1 MTELLY
7 IDGTLADLGQ
17 DTKIT
22 LNFKSNLLGDISQI
36 TASNSQTITLPK
48 TPTNRR
54 IFGNAAAPSANAP
67 QRYTKLPA
75 RYLRDGIEVV
85 KAGYIVLLSASDT
98 YEVALYWG
106 LMTEFEEWVNSEA
119 TIGDVCDNL
128 TTVWTN
134 ATPLST
140 SSSNT
145 PLVWADYFNGVG
157 SYGQMGNFAESVA
170 LHPFVRASYILGQIS
185 SQFGIT
191 FDYPSEIGEQLA
203 KMGVLCSTRNATY
216 SVTNTSGVS
225 LNTYGSYLWTDWL
238 GGVQFVAGNSAY
250 YTLANRS
257 VQYVVSSRGMA
268 TCIKPTITGVL
279 TLNVGLLL
287 TAEAYQNSPRA
298 KVVVLKVSKSGKC
311 TPAAE
316 VPSSWSGSK
325 LFAYPLPISV
335 EVGEGESVAIAVYS
349 QYTRVVLNSASITF
363 SAFQEDSTV
372 EVPYGGTFYANDNL
386 PNISTVQ
393 FVKDICAMLGLQAM
407 PDASSPTTI
416 RLLSLG
422 ELDANKAQALDW
434 SDRLIDAGEG
444 EPSAI
449 SFALDGYATRNL
461 FSYSNDEGV
470 TDKAN
475 GTLLANSDT
484 LDNEAEIVSLKFSGT
499 NEMKTEGGEVL
510 ASIPLYSAEQNNEGT
525 NEAKLQSVGP
535 RIVQFAN
542 ITASPNLKAIAAPL
556 YWPNLLSQY
565 YPTLQAMLTN
575 AVVIE
580 EDMRLTAADLKE
592 LDFTRPIY
600 LAQYGRY
607 YALESVQSEAEDVC
621 RVSLVQLGTG
631 VVNNTV
637 ERIYLVDADY
647 LDLYDSNDLQL
658 TARLN

>member
-1 MTELLY
+1 MTEMLY
-7 IDGTLADLGQ
+7 INGQLADLSA

-22 LNFKSNLLGDISQI
+22 LNFKSNLLGDISKI
-36 TASNSQTITLPK
+36 TASNSQTINLPK
-48 TPTNRR
+48 TPTNRH

-106 LMTEFEEWVNSEA
+106 LMTAFEEWVNSKA
-119 TIGDVCDNL
+119 TIGDVCENL
-128 TTVWTN
+128 TTTWSN
-134 ATPLST
+134 AIPLST

-145 PLVWADYFNGVG
+145 PLVRADYFNGVG
-157 SYGQMGNFAESVA
+157 SYGQMGDFAGSVA
-170 LHPFVRASYILGQIS
+170 LHPFVRASYILGRIS

-191 FDYPSEIGEQLA
+191 FDYPAEIGKQVA
-203 KMGVLCSTRNATY
+203 KMGVLCSTRNATFTP
-216 SVTNTSGVS
+216 TNTSGVT
-225 LNTYGSYLWTDWL
+225 LNAYGSYLWSDWL
-238 GGVQFVAGNSAY
+238 GGVQFVAANSAY
-250 YTLANRS
+250 YTLANRP
-257 VQYVVSSRGMA
+257 VEYVVSSVGSA
-268 TCIKPTITGVL
+268 TCIKPTTTGIL
-279 TLNVGLLL
+279 TLNVGLSL
-287 TAEAYQNSPRA
+287 TAEVYPYKPLA
-298 KVVVLKVSKSGKC
+298 KVVVLKVSENGKC
-311 TPAAE
+311 TLAAE
-316 VPSSWSGSK
+316 VPSSWSGTTLITK
-325 LFAYPLPISV
+325 PFPISV
-335 EVGEGESVAIAVYS
+335 EVGEGESVALAVYS
-349 QYTRVVLNSASITF
+349 QSTRVVLNSANITF
-363 SAFQEDSTV
+363 STPQDNSAK

-393 FVKDICAMLGLQAM
+393 FVKDICAMFGLQAM
-407 PDASSPTTI
+407 PDTSTPTTI

-422 ELDANKAQALDW
+422 ELEANKAQALDW

-449 SFALDGYATRNL
+449 SFALDGYATRNI

-475 GTLLANSDT
+475 GTLLANSET
-484 LDNEAEIVSLKFSGT
+484 LDNEAEIVTLKWSGT
-499 NEMKTEGGEVL
+499 NEMRMDSGEVV
-510 ASIPLYSAEQNNEGT
+510 ATIPLYSAEQNNEGT
-525 NEAKLQSVGP
+525 SEAKLQSVSP
-535 RIVQFAN
+535 RFVQFAN
-542 ITASPNLKAIAAPL
+542 ITESPNLKAIAAPL
-556 YWPNLLSQY
+556 YWPNLLLQY

-631 VVNNTV
+631 VVNTNV
-637 ERIYLVDADY
+637 ERIYLIDANY